1 MKSKKMYYY
10 LLISVL
16 ILISIIA
23 CNTNQ
28 SSEQQMV
35 SKTHSNIIRL
45 QGGDWGYP
53 TPYAH
58 YPRGPGG
65 YKTNLIFD
73 SLLESDEKGLIPW
86 LAENW
91 ETIDNGKQYL
101 FTIRQDVTFHDGTP
115 LTPEDVAFSLE
126 YANQYPQ
133 SWSYL
138 YQSIQSVRIQNQ
150 REVLVTVKTPSVPM
164 LLYIGRSRIFPR
176 HIWKDIK
183 HPQQF
188 TSKASVIGCGP
199 YRLTDYNKS
208 HGIYRFE
215 AYKNY
220 WGPKPAVQ
228 VIEYIPV
235 SQPILAYERGEID
248 MAIVPPDVLPRF
260 QNDARNKIVKSPAF
274 WGIRLLFNMKA
285 VPEFQNKAMRQAIGY
300 ALDLNALVEK
310 TTRGAAIPGSPGML
324 SPDHV
329 LFNPH
334 VRTYA
339 YHVNKAISLLESVGY
354 SYIEKD
360 GTRKDQN
367 GKTLS
372 FQLLCSSGARISR
385 SPISEIR
392 IAEMIKEYLQKTGI
406 HIQVKSADQR
416 SRDAA
421 VKHHQYEMVL
431 LGHGGWGSDPHFLKK
446 RFVDDISQGNSLMEC
461 RSYGYHNDRLNA
473 LLNQQSITFDHQM
486 RKQLIFNIQMLLAEE
501 LPEIPLFN
509 TTNYTVFRPS
519 TYDGW
524 RFMYDHHALAHSKL
538 SFLEKQL

>member
-1 MKSKKMYYY
+1 MKTNHF
-10 LLISVL
+10 LLFTV
-16 ILISIIA
+16 ILLMISIIA
-23 CNTNQ
+23 CNTSQ
-28 SSEQQMV
+28 SPEKQVV
-35 SKTHSNIIRL
+35 SKKNANIVRL

-73 SLLESDEKGLIPW
+73 SLLESNEKGLIPW
-86 LAENW
+86 LAKKW
-91 ETIDNGKQYL
+91 ETIDNGKHYL
-101 FTIRQDVTFHDGTP
+101 FTIRKNVTFHDGTP

-138 YQSIQSVRIQNQ
+138 YQSIQSVRIQDN
-150 REVLVTVKTPSVPM
+150 RKVLVTVRTPSVPM
-164 LLYIGRSRIFPR
+164 LLYIGRTRILPK
-176 HIWKDIK
+176 HIWKDITQ
-183 HPQQF
+183 PQKF
-188 TSKASVIGCGP
+188 TSKSSIIGCGP

-208 HGIYRFE
+208 HGIYRFQ
-215 AYKNY
+215 AFKNY

-228 VIEYIPV
+228 VIEFIPV

-248 MAIVPPDVLPRF
+248 MAVVPPDVLPRF
-260 QNDARNKIVKSPAF
+260 QKDSRNKIVKSPAF
-274 WGIRLLFNMKA
+274 WGIRLLFNLKS
-285 VPEFQNKAMRQAIGY
+285 VPEFQNKALRQAIRY

-310 TTRGAAIPGSPGML
+310 TTRGAAIPGSAGIL

-334 VRTYA
+334 VKA
-339 YHVNKAISLLESVGY
+339 YEYNVSKAISLLERAGY
-354 SYIEKD
+354 SYIDKD
-360 GTRKDQN
+360 GTRSDQN
-367 GKTLS
+367 GKPLS

-392 IAEMIKEYLQKTGI
+392 IAEMIKEYLQKAGI

-421 VKHHQYEMVL
+421 VKNHQYEMVL

-446 RFVDDISQGNSLMEC
+446 RFADDIRQGNSLSEC
-461 RSYGYHNDRLNA
+461 RSFGYHNDRLNA
-473 LLNQQSITFDHQM
+473 MLNQQAIAFDHQK
-486 RKQLIFNIQMLLAEE
+486 RKQLIAKIQVLLSEE

-524 RFMYDHHALAHSKL
+524 CFMYDHHSLSHSKL